1 MLPENAAE
9 NKHEKNKQ
17 EKQTATTPNMNAS
30 LTDYLKSTPFY
41 FLPHH
46 LISGIVYKIA
56 RVKFSPIKKL
66 SLRIYLSLHEVNMSE
81 AVEENP
87 YAYPTLNAFFTRA
100 LKANARKI
108 DTTENTM
115 VCPVDGKV
123 SQAQAIE
130 NGRVFQAKGQDYSL
144 LELVG
149 GIEELAEP
157 FTNASFATIYLS
169 PRDYHRIHMPI
180 DGKLTDMV
188 YVPGRLFSVA
198 PHTVNTVPRLFA
210 RNERL
215 VCKFDTDHGPM
226 IMILVGAVNVSAIDT
241 VWAGSV
247 TPPSKNKVIHTTYE
261 NVDIRLKKGMEMGRF
276 NLGSTVV
283 LLMNNKVSLEDAI
296 KHDEVVVLGQKLAS
310 YTL

>member
-1 MLPENAAE
+1 M
-9 NKHEKNKQ
+9 K
-17 EKQTATTPNMNAS
+17 AS
-30 LTDYLKSTPFY
+30 FTDYLKSTPFY

-46 LISGIVYKIA
+46 LISAVVFKVARIKIA
-56 RVKFSPIKKL
+56 AIKNFSLKV
-66 SLRIYLSLHEVNMSE
+66 YLSLHEVNMSE

-87 YAYPTLNAFFTRA
+87 YAYETLNAFFTRA
-100 LKANARKI
+100 LKTDARTI
-108 DTTENTM
+108 DDSKNTI

-149 GIEELAEP
+149 GIDELATD
-157 FTNASFATIYLS
+157 FTNSSFATIYLS

-180 DGKLTDMV
+180 DGNLTDMV

-215 VCKFDTDHGPM
+215 VCRFVTEHGPM

-261 NVDIRLKKGMEMGRF
+261 NIDISLKKGAEMGRF
-276 NLGSTVV
+276 NLGSTVI
-283 LLMNNKVSLEDAI
+283 LLMNDNVTLDDAI
-296 KHDEVVVLGQKLAS
+296 KHNESVVLGQKLAT
-310 YTL
+310 Y

>member
-1 MLPENAAE
+1 M
-9 NKHEKNKQ
+9 K
-17 EKQTATTPNMNAS
+17 AS
-30 LTDYLKSTPFY
+30 FTDYLKSTPFY

-46 LISGIVYKIA
+46 LISAVVFKIA
-56 RVKFSPIKKL
+56 RIKWAPVKNFTLK
-66 SLRIYLSLHEVNMSE
+66 IYLSLHEVNMSE

-87 YAYPTLNAFFTRA
+87 YAYETLNAFFTRA
-100 LKANARKI
+100 LKPSARLI
-108 DTTENTM
+108 DDTKNTM
-115 VCPVDGKV
+115 ACPVDGKV

-149 GIEELAEP
+149 GINELADD

-215 VCKFDTDHGPM
+215 VCKFTTDHGPM

-247 TPPSKNKVIHTTYE
+247 TPPSKNKIIHTTYE
-261 NVDIRLKKGMEMGRF
+261 NVDISLKKGIEMGRF

-283 LLMNNKVSLEDAI
+283 LLMNNKV
-296 KHDEVVVLGQKLAS
+296 VLD
-310 YTL
+310 

>member
-1 MLPENAAE
+1 M
-9 NKHEKNKQ
+9 K
-17 EKQTATTPNMNAS
+17 ATF
-30 LTDYLKSTPFY
+30 TDYLKSTPFY

-46 LISGIVYKIA
+46 LISALVYKIA
-56 RVKFSPIKKL
+56 RIKWAPVKNFSLK
-66 SLRIYLSLHEVNMSE
+66 IYLSLHQVNMSE

-87 YAYPTLNAFFTRA
+87 YAYKTLNAFFTRA
-100 LKANARKI
+100 LKPGARLI
-108 DTTENTM
+108 DNTENTL

-149 GIEELAEP
+149 GIVELAEP
-157 FTNASFATIYLS
+157 FTNSSFATIYLS
-169 PRDYHRIHMPI
+169 PRDYHRIHMPV
-180 DGKLTDMV
+180 DGRLTDMV

-215 VCKFDTDHGPM
+215 VCQFKTDHGPM

-247 TPPSKNKVIHTTYE
+247 TPPSKNKIIHTTYV
-261 NVDIRLKKGMEMGRF
+261 NVDISLKKGMEMGRF

-283 LLMNNKVSLEDAI
+283 LLMNDKVALDETI
-296 KHDEVVVLGQKLAS
+296 RHDETVKLGQKLAS
-310 YTL
+310 YHV